1 MNYSQWNLVVQH
13 PNFDNVTQLYRMVV
27 KFEDGRKL
35 RSFTFKQEDQRYQK
49 GVCCSQKVRAVVRW
63 KTLLELENESK
74 LLAKIL
80 ISCDVI
86 RSPIAKWMGFPEAN
100 YVGYCDFRG
109 LASYS
114 EGQSYR
120 PRVNYIYGGRW
131 VCARYIPVSPT
142 TVYWFIC
149 FNSSSSGP
157 K

>member
-1 MNYSQWNLVVQH
+1 MVENYAPSLSNKRIKEGGMLQPKGASCGKLAMIESNPDGKLYWNLKMSL
-13 PNFDNVTQLYRMVV
+13 NFLQ
-27 KFEDGRKL
+27 
-35 RSFTFKQEDQRYQK
+35 
-49 GVCCSQKVRAVVRW
+49 
-63 KTLLELENESK
+63 
-74 LLAKIL
+74 
-80 ISCDVI
+80 SCDVI